1 MRKYIYIT
9 LISISVI
16 SCHSEKTIDETFI
29 EENISNEVKENETV
43 FNEELYHK
51 EFYDFFKNSNSEKLV
66 WDSIFHISVSGND
79 TAHISHIPRTL
90 SLKKQYSF
98 VNSKGTMVNITRIN
112 FTTLNVEVKTA
123 DTLYNFNAFL
133 SPHFILG
140 CETREIGDS
149 YAVSGYEY
157 FTKDSLNDIFSLV
170 IAEDSDDVTQT
181 IYLFLESDKNPFSN
195 PFIKKKD

>member
-1 MRKYIYIT
+1 MEAHM
-9 LISISVI
+9 LQ
-16 SCHSEKTIDETFI
+16 H
-29 EENISNEVKENETV
+29 
-43 FNEELYHK
+43 LYHK

-66 WDSIFHISVSGND
+66 WDSIFHISFSGND

-98 VNSKGTMVNITRIN
+98 VNSKGTMVNIVRIN

-140 CETREIGDS
+140 CETRETGLS

-157 FTKDSLNDIFSLV
+157 FTKDSINDIFSIV
-170 IAEDSDDVTQT
+170 VAEDSDDT
-181 IYLFLESDKNPFSN
+181 IQKKYVFLESDKKPFSN
-195 PFIKKKD
+195 PFKEIKN